1 MSYDNLYHHTDT
13 HNDAPLYLAA
23 PNLAQD
29 KNSGGACIQL
39 PNGFLHSDVVDFLN
53 DFGMAVERKAILIMR
68 ELVVGNPAVA
78 SEAYQY
84 IPKLLQWLKQ
94 QKMDSS
100 SFEELGTILGAL
112 VTTYTRNN

>member
-1 MSYDNLYHHTDT
+1 MSYDNLYHALEHD
-13 HNDAPLYLAA
+13 DAPLYLAT
-23 PNLAQD
+23 PNL
-29 KNSGGACIQL
+29 KKTKGESSCIQL
-39 PNGFLHSDVVDFLN
+39 PNGFLHADVVDFLN
-53 DFGMAVERKAILIMR
+53 DFGMAVESKAILIMR

-94 QKMDSS
+94 QKLESTT
-100 SFEELGTILGAL
+100 FEELGTILGAL